1 MSLPAACSSQRLIH
15 WLEEGVFDALQ
26 HKYLRTMMLGLCDS
40 EDPSVLLEAYEC
52 ALLCSYCI
60 TSHRCQWLY
69 LMVTVSVPV
78 LGKGRSREVSC
89 RVVGLASLSV
99 CLGAAGHRG
108 RDGVSSE

>member
-1 MSLPAACSSQRLIH
+1 M
-15 WLEEGVFDALQ
+15 FDALQ

-99 CLGAAGHRG
+99 CLGAAGHIEVEPGFRLS
-108 RDGVSSE
+108 RVFQRFITTRVEVVD